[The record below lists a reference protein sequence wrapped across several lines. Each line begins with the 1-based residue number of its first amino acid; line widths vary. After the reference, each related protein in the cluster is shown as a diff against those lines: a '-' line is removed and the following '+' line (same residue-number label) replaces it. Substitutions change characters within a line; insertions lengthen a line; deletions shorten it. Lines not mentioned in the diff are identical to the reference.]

1 MNSLRSILLLLT
13 ALAISSFGHSTLLA
27 QSVQVRVLDAKSG
40 ARVPN
45 EKVSV
50 LIKGEKNAGDYT
62 TDREG
67 NFSLQLD
74 SSASIYVAT
83 EWRVTCRTITP
94 GVVPFV
100 SVATILQDGFTD
112 GNTCGR
118 AKSETIKG
126 KLVIFAKKSSLFENF
141 KR

>member
-1 MNSLRSILLLLT
+1 MRSLARVLILNT
-13 ALAISSFGHSTLLA
+13 AIAPLFP
-27 QSVQVRVLDAKSG
+27 QFVQVRVLDAKSG

-50 LIKGEKNAGDYT
+50 LIKGEKDARDYT
-62 TDREG
+62 TDSEG
-67 NFSLQLD
+67 NFSLQVD
-74 SSASIYVAT
+74 PSASVYVAT

-100 SVATILQDGFTD
+100 AVSTILKDGFTD

-118 AKSETIKG
+118 AKSETVKG
-126 KLVIFAKKSSLFENF
+126 KLIIFARKSSFFGNF

>member
-1 MNSLRSILLLLT
+1 MNSLRLIRFLLT
-13 ALAISSFGHSTLLA
+13 ALAIFSAGHRDLQGQTI
-27 QSVQVRVLDAKSG
+27 QVRVLDAKRG

-50 LIKGEKNAGDYT
+50 LIKGEKNARDYT
-62 TDREG
+62 TDSEG

-74 SSASIYVAT
+74 PSAFVFVAT
-83 EWRVTCRTITP
+83 EWRVTCRTVTP

-100 SVATILQDGFTD
+100 PVSTILQEGFTD
-112 GNTCGR
+112 KNTCGR
-118 AKSETIKG
+118 AKSETLKG
-126 KLVIFAKKSSLFENF
+126 KLIIFTRKASLFENL